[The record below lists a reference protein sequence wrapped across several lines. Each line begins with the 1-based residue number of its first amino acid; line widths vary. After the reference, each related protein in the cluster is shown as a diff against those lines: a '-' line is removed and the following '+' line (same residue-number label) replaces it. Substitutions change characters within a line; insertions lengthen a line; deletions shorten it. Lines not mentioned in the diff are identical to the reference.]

1 MKLAY
6 STGNPIVDEVSEMN
20 ITGNIIPATW
30 YHTMCGEN
38 GKPKLLAINLLSDI
52 LYWYRPKEIRDEETG
67 NLLGFQKRFKAD
79 LLQRSYRQIENQFG
93 VSQKQARNALD
104 YLCDIGVVR
113 KHLRNEKTKEG
124 MPIHN
129 NMYLEL
135 VPDKLRELT
144 YPRLCSDDVPFRE
157 PPSALE
163 GRRVVP
169 KKTEGGAPKGTTSTE
184 NTTEITTRDN
194 NNPIYGKDSQM
205 EDIHIYEHIVKDQ
218 IEYECL
224 IQDNNGMN
232 KNSID
237 EIVNL
242 IVETVAIER
251 KHIRIG
257 GEQYP
262 YQLVKSKFLKL
273 NSEHIRYVL
282 TCMKSNTSK
291 IKNIKNYLLTALYNA
306 PNTIDHYY
314 QAEVNHDLY
323 GGIEHV

>member
-52 LYWYRPKEIRDEETG
+52 LYWYRPKEIRDEDTG

-135 VPDKLRELT
+135 VSQKVPQVQRILQ
-144 YPRLCSDDVPFRE
+144 RLPQ
-157 PPSALE
+157 
-163 GRRVVP
+163 
-169 KKTEGGAPKGTTSTE
+169 
-184 NTTEITTRDN
+184 EITT
-194 NNPIYGKDSQM
+194 ILSMGK
-205 EDIHIYEHIVKDQ
+205 IVRWKTF
-218 IEYECL
+218 IS
-224 IQDNNGMN
+224 MN
-232 KNSID
+232 IS
-237 EIVNL
+237 
-242 IVETVAIER
+242 
-251 KHIRIG
+251 
-257 GEQYP
+257 
-262 YQLVKSKFLKL
+262 LK
-273 NSEHIRYVL
+273 
-282 TCMKSNTSK
+282 TK
-291 IKNIKNYLLTALYNA
+291 
-306 PNTIDHYY
+306 
-314 QAEVNHDLY
+314 
-323 GGIEHV
+323 